1 MGGIPLAEHGILKR
15 GTVRTIEAGTFTWC
29 GTNIKSNI

>member
-1 MGGIPLAEHGILKR
+1 MGGIPLAEHDILKF

-29 GTNIKSNI
+29 GTNVRISI